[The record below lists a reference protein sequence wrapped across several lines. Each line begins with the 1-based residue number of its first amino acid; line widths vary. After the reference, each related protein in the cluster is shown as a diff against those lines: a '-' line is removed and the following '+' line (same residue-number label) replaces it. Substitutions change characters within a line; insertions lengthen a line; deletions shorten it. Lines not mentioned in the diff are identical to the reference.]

1 MEVRYRR
8 ELNENFLI
16 LEEEEQ
22 GDSYA
27 IRILTE
33 NKIPGLLELRVHP
46 INQKREYFYEIS
58 GKLSLQKYLE
68 KRQIT
73 CMDMRRLLFGIGQ
86 SLESAE
92 EYLLR
97 EEGILLEPE
106 FLYTDVAFSK
116 VWLCYY
122 PSGGQDF
129 YGQVRGLTQYFL
141 NKIDHMEENSVE
153 IAYELFHI
161 SSQDFFRFEDL
172 LKALEEE
179 EEPESPLKD
188 SREETYQTEMEWEA
202 EEGLPKELFETKRS
216 SSSFLL
222 PGLGAAAVAAAWGFG
237 ILDAFSLEEKAG
249 FLLLAAA
256 GGILLSLLRSPK
268 KADKQISEPEQ
279 DAWQE
284 MPPAK
289 PGETRP
295 LEGHF
300 KKMPHAKLLISQ
312 NSLRHASITLTK
324 MPYVIGKME
333 DACDYVLDSPVIS
346 RMHARV
352 DQREDGFY
360 LTDLR
365 STNGTFLN
373 GSRLAA
379 NRPYLLKEG
388 DEVIL
393 ADLKFLFQ

>member
-16 LEEEEQ
+16 LEEEEPE
-22 GDSYA
+22 DSYA
-27 IRILTE
+27 TRILTE
-33 NKIPGLLELRVHP
+33 NKIPGLLPLRVHP
-46 INQKREYFYEIS
+46 INQKKEYFYEIS
-58 GKLSLQKYLE
+58 GKISLQKYLE

-73 CMDMRRLLFGIGQ
+73 CMEMRRLLFGIGQ

-97 EEGILLEPE
+97 EEEILLEPE
-106 FLYTDVAFSK
+106 FLYTDADFSK

-122 PSGGQDF
+122 PAGGQDF

-179 EEPESPLKD
+179 EEPESPLKE
-188 SREETYQTEMEWEA
+188 SRGEAYQDEMEWAAA
-202 EEGLPKELFETKRS
+202 EELPKELLERERPS
-216 SSSFLL
+216 SGFLL
-222 PGLGAAAVAAAWGFG
+222 PVLGAAAVGTVWGLGF
-237 ILDAFSLEEKAG
+237 LDAFSLEVKTG
-249 FLLLAAA
+249 CLLLVTA
-256 GGILLSLLRSPK
+256 GGLLLSLFVFPGQAERKVSR
-268 KADKQISEPEQ
+268 PEQ
-279 DAWQE
+279 DTWREAPPANPGETMHLEGRFPQ

-289 PGETRP
+289 C
-295 LEGHF
+295 
-300 KKMPHAKLLISQ
+300 LISQ
-312 NSLRHASITLTK
+312 NSLQHATITLTK
-324 MPYVIGKME
+324 MPYIIGKMGA
-333 DACDYVLDSPVIS
+333 ACDYVLDSPVIS
-346 RMHARV
+346 RMHVRI
-352 DQREDGFY
+352 DRREDGFY

-373 GSRLAA
+373 GSRLAV

-393 ADLKFLFQ
+393 ADLKFIFQ